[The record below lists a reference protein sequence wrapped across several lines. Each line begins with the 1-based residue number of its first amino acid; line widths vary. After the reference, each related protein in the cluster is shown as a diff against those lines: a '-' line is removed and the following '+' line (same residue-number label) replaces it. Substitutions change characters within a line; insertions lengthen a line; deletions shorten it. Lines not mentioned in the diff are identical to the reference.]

1 MSRLII
7 NNIQIELE
15 PSKPIARTLQVNDI
29 ASLNNRQANFT
40 PTFSIPRTAKN
51 IRAFAMLGI
60 VGNTSNI
67 PYQRNE
73 AYYYAENG
81 ECLIYKGWAVITAT
95 DKEFKC
101 NLYDGAIDFYKAIE
115 NDTLASLP
123 LDEINHVKTLDN
135 VIDSINGLT
144 TYKYILAD
152 YNGKALYDGSKINID
167 YLVPSVPISYLWD
180 KIFEYYGFTYSGE
193 VFNTFDFQ
201 NLFLTFP
208 KGVGSTIPD
217 VDVYESDDV
226 QFPNNDSIFISLN
239 PVLSSKK
246 STYLKQLSND
256 LNNLDSVFNDIH
268 FKPTT
273 DGLYRIQMTGEIRS
287 FMYVSNPNSTS
298 PFWARRVGKVDL
310 YLAKNSE
317 SFSNSDDAVLVELL
331 QSNLGSDT
339 NNTITGVLNVNK
351 VVQLN
356 PNDSFCLVLKVSNN
370 SSRLSEIIE
379 YVPIELTISKVEN
392 ENIDFEGAFID
403 LKTKDFLNEVLTR
416 FSLTPFKDKYS
427 NNITFKT
434 LYEILQDS
442 DVIDWSDKFD
452 SVNSESYVYGSYA
465 QQNNFVYKYNE
476 AESDY
481 YNGSINVEN
490 ENIADSKDVI
500 KSVIYAPEKL
510 KSNVLPRQTNVYKL
524 WNKEVKDDGSVNYKS
539 LDKHFYLMRSE
550 NYIFDSTVII
560 GSETLTT
567 ETTIAQAPFE
577 SFFKLPFNDVVQDYY
592 LPIYQIL
599 NNAKIINANIYLKE
613 QDIINIDF
621 SKLYWIEQL
630 GNYFLLNKI
639 LNFSGNGITKV
650 ELIKVDYTT
659 PVNNLILPIANEDNF
674 EVNNF
679 DIINLDVLSNDILGI
694 EPTNIISIDSSSL
707 TSGSITNNLT
717 NITYIPNGISGIS
730 ESFTYTIKDS
740 LSNESST
747 IVTLNV
753 VNAIIEDGFRTIG
766 SPINSSIC
774 EITDF
779 ISCKFKLSISGLIQ
793 NGDIC
798 LNNDL
803 SRFNGFNNYFRVYL
817 SDVPTDSYNVKIDE
831 NGIITINNLC

>member
-7 NNIQIELE
+7 NNVQIELE

-81 ECLIYKGWAVITAT
+81 ECLIYKGWAIITAT

-152 YNGKALYDGSKINID
+152 YNGKALYDTDKINID

-180 KIFEYYGFTYSGE
+180 KIFEYYGFTYVGE

-217 VDVYESDDV
+217 VEVYESDEV
-226 QFPNNDSIFISLN
+226 NFINYTENYTLINDT
-239 PVLSSKK
+239 K
-246 STYLKQLSND
+246 STYLKQTGSTLND
-256 LNNLDSVFNDIH
+256 LESVFNDIH
-268 FKPTT
+268 FKPTES
-273 DGLYRIQMTGEIRS
+273 GLYRIQMSGEIRALGLADLTTVGGG
-287 FMYVSNPNSTS
+287 VSDYYIKTEI
-298 PFWARRVGKVDL
+298 W
-310 YLAKNSE
+310 LAKNSD
-317 SFSNSDDAVLVELL
+317 SINNSDDVVLL
-331 QSNLGSDT
+331 QLLQGNIGNDDDSSYNE
-339 NNTITGVLNVNK
+339 LNVNK
-351 VVQLN
+351 IVELE
-356 PNDSFCLVLKVSNN
+356 PNESFCIVIRRAGNN
-370 SSRLSEIIE
+370 FRNINRVQEN
-379 YVPIELTISKVEN
+379 VPIELTISKVEN
-392 ENIDFEGAFID
+392 ETIDFEGAFID

-427 NNITFKT
+427 NEITFKT
-434 LYEILQDS
+434 LYEILQDAE
-442 DVIDWSDKFD
+442 VIDWSDKFD
-452 SVNSESYVYGSYA
+452 SVNSESYVYGNYA

-524 WNKEVKDDGSVNYKS
+524 WNKEVKDDGSVNYKP
-539 LDKHFYLMRSE
+539 LDKHFYLMRQE
-550 NYIFDSTVII
+550 NYIFDSTVTI
-560 GSETLTT
+560 GSETLAT

-577 SFFKLPFNDVVQDYY
+577 SFFKLPFTDVIQDYY
-592 LPIYQIL
+592 SPINKIL
-599 NNAKIINANIYLKE
+599 NNAKIINANIFLKE

-621 SKLYWIEQL
+621 SKLYWIEKL
-630 GNYFLLNKI
+630 GNYFLLNKV
-639 LNFSGNGITKV
+639 LNFSGNGINKV
-650 ELIKVDYTT
+650 ELIKVDYV
-659 PVNNLILPIANEDNF
+659 PKLPNPLEPSNIIISWFDDLLYF
-674 EVNNF
+674 ENYF
-679 DIINLDVLSNDILGI
+679 GFPIIIQTSNDGG
-694 EPTNIISIDSSSL
+694 ETFDNATTIITPENPYEFPL
-707 TSGSITNNLT
+707 L
-717 NITYIPNGISGIS
+717 
-730 ESFTYTIKDS
+730 
-740 LSNESST
+740 
-747 IVTLNV
+747 
-753 VNAIIEDGFRTIG
+753 IG
-766 SPINSSIC
+766 VEIFIR
-774 EITDF
+774 ITDIYGNV
-779 ISCKFKLSISGLIQ
+779 ISNIL
-793 NGDIC
+793 
-798 LNNDL
+798 
-803 SRFNGFNNYFRVYL
+803 RVR
-817 SDVPTDSYNVKIDE
+817 P
-831 NGIITINNLC
+831 

>member
-95 DKEFKC
+95 EKDFKC

-135 VIDSINGLT
+135 VVDSINGLT

-152 YNGKALYDGSKINID
+152 YNGKALYDTNKINID

-201 NLFLTFP
+201 NLWLSYP
-208 KGVGSTIPD
+208 KGIDENNAEEAINFDYGTSTTFYSTPTTQQEPLQFNIVNVSLGSFASGVYTVASDGAYVISGNNFFLGLEARYYFNGTDPD
-217 VDVYESDDV
+217 QGTSSVWSAVDVV
-226 QFPNNDSIFISLN
+226 VNGNILN
-239 PVLSSKK
+239 P
-246 STYLKQLSND
+246 
-256 LNNLDSVFNDIH
+256 
-268 FKPTT
+268 
-273 DGLYRIQMTGEIRS
+273 YRIYENRI
-287 FMYVSNPNSTS
+287 STRT
-298 PFWARRVGKVDL
+298 FYQTTL
-310 YLAKNSE
+310 
-317 SFSNSDDAVLVELL
+317 
-331 QSNLGSDT
+331 
-339 NNTITGVLNVNK
+339 
-351 VVQLN
+351 QLN
-356 PNDSFCLVLKVSNN
+356 AGDTIEFIVKIIGPTNDPNYKIESYVVWN
-370 SSRLSEIIE
+370 SIEIN
-379 YVPIELTISKVEN
+379 Y
-392 ENIDFEGAFID
+392 FEAFDVNFGETFVD
-403 LKTKDFLNEVLTR
+403 LKTKDFFNEVLTR

-427 NNITFKT
+427 NNIVFKT

-442 DVIDWSDKFD
+442 NVIDWSKKFD

-465 QQNNFVYKYNE
+465 QQNNFVYKYNDV
-476 AESDY
+476 ESDY
-481 YNGSINVEN
+481 YDGNITIEN
-490 ENIADSKDVI
+490 ENLADAKDVI
-500 KSVIYAPEKL
+500 KSVIYAPEREQ
-510 KSNVLPRQTNVYKL
+510 SIQLPKVTNIYKL
-524 WNKEVKDDGSVNYKS
+524 WEKEPKEDGSINYKILS
-539 LDKHFYLMRSE
+539 KRFYLMRQE
-550 NYIFDSTVII
+550 NYIFENPVTI
-560 GSETLTT
+560 GSEKLSQ
-567 ETTIAQAPFE
+567 ETTITQAPFE
-577 SFFKLPFNDVVQDYY
+577 SFYNLKFKDIIFLYY
-592 LPIYQIL
+592 TPIYQIL
-599 NNAKIINANIYLKE
+599 NNAKIINANIFLKE
-613 QDIINIDF
+613 QDILNLDF
-621 SKLYWIEQL
+621 SKLYWIEPL
-630 GNYFLLNKI
+630 GNYFLLNKV
-639 LNFSGNGITKV
+639 LNFSGNGINKV
-650 ELIKVDYTT
+650 ELVKVDYV
-659 PVNNLILPIANEDNF
+659 PVASPIENEDNLILPIANEDNF